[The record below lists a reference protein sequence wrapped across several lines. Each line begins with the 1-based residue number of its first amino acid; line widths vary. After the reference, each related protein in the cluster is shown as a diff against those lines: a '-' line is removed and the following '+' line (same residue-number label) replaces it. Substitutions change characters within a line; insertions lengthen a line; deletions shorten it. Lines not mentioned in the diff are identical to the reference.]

1 MQIKKIM
8 LCLFYNWGEK
18 DRTCC
23 FWPEKSSICTE
34 YFFNFYHTN
43 AKSNHI
49 NLHKFISSLLRFWY
63 ISIHVR
69 KKFYL
74 FFRRFIFY
82 VDLYIKMCRIKF

>member
-8 LCLFYNWGEK
+8 LCLFYNWGERE
-18 DRTCC
+18 RTCC

-49 NLHKFISSLLRFWY
+49 KLHKFISSLL
-63 ISIHVR
+63 SIHDLNR
-69 KKFYL
+69 EKTYFLKKCQ
-74 FFRRFIFY
+74 FFSI
-82 VDLYIKMCRIKF
+82 L